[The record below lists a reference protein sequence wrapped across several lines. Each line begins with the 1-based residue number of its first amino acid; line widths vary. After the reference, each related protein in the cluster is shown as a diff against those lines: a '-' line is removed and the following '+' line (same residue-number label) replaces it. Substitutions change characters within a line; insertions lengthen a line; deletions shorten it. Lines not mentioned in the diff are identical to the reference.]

1 MQVRAPAKINLNL
14 RVLGKNHHTGF
25 HDIETWMVPLTLCDE
40 LLVESSPAP
49 GIQLS
54 CSGAKLPENE
64 GNLAWRAA
72 DLFLR
77 TTKCPGGVRLELHKH
92 IPHGAGLGGG
102 SSDAAAVLMALNQLY
117 NKPLDQKSLHSL
129 GAELGSDVPFFLLGE
144 PAVARGRGEVLKP
157 KFLPRPLDLL
167 LLKPPFGIETAWA
180 YRQWSRQCD
189 VPTEWIAP
197 QLVDQMELFNDLER
211 PVFHKFIQLPVIK
224 TWLLQHSLVAGA
236 AMSGSGSCL
245 FAMLHDPRGAEALA
259 QEARELFGETL
270 WTAVCQTSHLP
281 S

>member
-14 RVLGKNHHTGF
+14 RVLGKNQATGF
-25 HDIETWMVPLTLCDE
+25 HDIETWMVPLTLGDE
-40 LLVESSPAP
+40 LLVETSPAP

-54 CSGAKLPENE
+54 CSSAELPEDE

-77 TTKCPGGVRLELHKH
+77 TTKSPGGVRLELHKH

-102 SSDAAAVLMALNQLY
+102 SSDAAAVLMALNELH
-117 NKPLDQKSLHSL
+117 NNPLEQQALLSLA
-129 GAELGSDVPFFLLGE
+129 AELGSDVPFFILSQ
-144 PAVARGRGEVLKP
+144 PAVARGRGEVLEPKP
-157 KFLPRPLDLL
+157 LPRPLDLL

-180 YRQWSRQCD
+180 YRQWSRQLD

-197 QLVDQMELFNDLER
+197 QLVDQIELFNDLER

-224 TWLLQHSLVAGA
+224 QWLLQHSLVAGVG
-236 AMSGSGSCL
+236 MSGSGSCL
-245 FAMLHDPRGAEALA
+245 FALLHDPRGGETLA
-259 QEARELFGETL
+259 QEARGLFGETL
-270 WTAVCQTSHLP
+270 WTTLCQTS
-281 S
+281 